1 MPRRNGMGPMGMGA
15 MTGRG
20 MGFCRTNRFG
30 IERIGFGYGYGRG
43 MARFS
48 PWEEYSISPEDEKN
62 FLQNEKATLETRLNE
77 IEKILEDFEGE

>member
-1 MPRRNGMGPMGMGA
+1 MPRRNGMGPMGMGP

-30 IERIGFGYGYGRG
+30 IGRIGFGYGRG
-43 MARFS
+43 IARFS
-48 PWEEYSISPEDEKN
+48 PWEEYSISSEDEKN
-62 FLQNEKATLETRLNE
+62 FLKNEKATLETRLNE